1 MMIPQ
6 TSHSEFPTSLLRGW
20 RFDLVE
26 IATIAI
32 GVLVMT
38 TLTMMF

>member
-6 TSHSEFPTSLLRGW
+6 TSYSEFPARVPQGW

-32 GVLVMT
+32 GVVMVT
-38 TLTMMF
+38 ALTMMF